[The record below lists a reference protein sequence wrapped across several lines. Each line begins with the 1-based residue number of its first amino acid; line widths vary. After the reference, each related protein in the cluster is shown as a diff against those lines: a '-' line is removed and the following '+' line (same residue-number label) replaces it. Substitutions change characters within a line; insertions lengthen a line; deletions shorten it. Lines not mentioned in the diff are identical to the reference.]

1 MVFDNGS
8 LMDDN
13 DRLVGFVHH
22 RFVVEEDVPVAY
34 MYELQ
39 LESCAQGQGLGK
51 FLMQLI
57 ELIARKV
64 IIYFCFLFCTFLLF
78 SSNSMECS
86 LNLTILLLSRNRN
99 AWKVFAILA
108 SILNHDL
115 NHISYTPAFFFLKL
129 LHNLPQDSVIFCC
142 RKKMT
147 IQ

>member
-1 MVFDNGS
+1 MIDLWG
-8 LMDDN
+8 LY
-13 DRLVGFVHH
+13 HH

-115 NHISYTPAFFFLKL
+115 NHISYTPAFFFCNYCIISPKTLSYS
-129 LHNLPQDSVIFCC
+129 DVE
-142 RKKMT
+142 KKMT